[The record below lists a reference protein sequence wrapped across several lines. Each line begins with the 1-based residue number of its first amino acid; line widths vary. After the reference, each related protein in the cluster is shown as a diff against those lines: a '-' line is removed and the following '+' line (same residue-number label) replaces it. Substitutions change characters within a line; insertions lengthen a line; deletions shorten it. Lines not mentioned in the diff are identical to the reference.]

1 MRLNFHFPFAL
12 PVGTAVL
19 GGVLAGASPDLV
31 LQTPVP
37 LLNQFLALLANPN
50 VAYILLVLGLL
61 GLAAEVAAGGTVFSG
76 VAGVICLILA
86 LVGLGQLPTNWAGA
100 ALLLAAVIMFLLDIH
115 VSGFALSIGGAV
127 AFALGSLLLFTPPW
141 SVPTPTDVRINVWLI
156 LATTGGVTAFFLL
169 ALAAVVQS
177 RSAPVAVGRHMLI
190 GAVGVAQ
197 GPLAPR
203 GIVHV
208 AGETWSALALDAP
221 IPDGAAVRVVDVKGL
236 VLYVRSAAGADTTDT
251 SV

>member
-1 MRLNFHFPFAL
+1 MRLNFRFPFTWPA
-12 PVGTAVL
+12 GAVML
-19 GGVLAGASPDLV
+19 AGVLIGTPPDLIR
-31 LQTPVP
+31 QTPVP
-37 LLNQFLALLANPN
+37 LLNRFLALLANPN

-61 GLAAEVAAGGTVFSG
+61 GLAAEVATGGTVFAG
-76 VAGVICLILA
+76 VAGVISLILA

-100 ALLLAAVIMFLLDIH
+100 ALLLAAIVMFMLDIH

-141 SVPTPTDVRINVWLI
+141 SVPAPSDVHLNGWLI

-169 ALAAVVQS
+169 ALAAAVQS
-177 RSAPVAVGRHMLI
+177 RSAPVAVGRHVLI

-197 GPLAPR
+197 GALAPR
-203 GIVHV
+203 GIVLV
-208 AGETWSALALDAP
+208 EGETWSALALDGP
-221 IPDGAAVRVVDVKGL
+221 IPDGAAVQVVDVKGL
-236 VLYVRSAAGADTTDT
+236 VLHVRLADAAATGAT